1 MSAPSTLYYDGSKK
15 FLREIPPWRLPL
27 LDCYLQNTPWR
38 LWTVLNSPLFAN
50 DSLEK
55 VTMPKSARA
64 AKLPPIVPSRQGS
77 SGATEESGSRG
88 RGVLSFPLSNRLII
102 TTKKGV
108 YIWDAYGIT
117 ELFRSGSE
125 GIAAAKKIVIGNE
138 MLAVAD
144 SQVVVLHDI
153 GGGLQRSYR
162 LKGSDVG
169 VI

>member
-1 MSAPSTLYYDGSKK
+1 
-15 FLREIPPWRLPL
+15 
-27 LDCYLQNTPWR
+27 
-38 LWTVLNSPLFAN
+38 
-50 DSLEK
+50 
-55 VTMPKSARA
+55 MPKSARA

-77 SGATEESGSRG
+77 SGAIEEFGSRG
-88 RGVLSFPLSNRLII
+88 RGVVSFLLSKRLII

-108 YIWDAYGIT
+108 YIWDAHGIT
-117 ELFRSGSE
+117 EVFRSGSE

-169 VI
+169 LF

>member
-1 MSAPSTLYYDGSKK
+1 
-15 FLREIPPWRLPL
+15 
-27 LDCYLQNTPWR
+27 
-38 LWTVLNSPLFAN
+38 
-50 DSLEK
+50 
-55 VTMPKSARA
+55 MPKSARA

-88 RGVLSFPLSNRLII
+88 KSVLSFPLANRLII

-117 ELFRSGSE
+117 EVFRSGSE
-125 GIAAAKKIVIGNE
+125 GIVAAKKIVIGND

-169 VI
+169 SSDKSVLQSSTDNTPGPSQAVEVCQRVEESLLHNYATEFRPVVLLKTLQTT